1 MRNGATME
9 IYQLRSFAAVAEV
22 GHLTRAAERLHISQP
37 ALSSQIKALE
47 DELGLA
53 LFERTPVGMALTS
66 AGRRLLTQAQSVL
79 SAAQALRH
87 EAGALRGEIAGT
99 VRLGTLADPEFIRLG
114 ELLSLTTQKHP
125 LIRIELQ
132 HEISGA
138 AFQAVSAGELDGSFY
153 YGETTHPS
161 INRLALREIAYR
173 IAAPTAWSEKIA
185 TAGWKEVA
193 ALPWIIPPAISTHTQ
208 MATALFRKHGVQ
220 PEKFVEADHEAVV
233 SSLVMSGLG
242 LALIR
247 EDQAWEKA
255 ARNQICLWRDVR
267 LVTTLQFI
275 YLREREADPVINALL
290 RLLKDIWKSAPARAS
305 NGA

>member
-1 MRNGATME
+1 ME

-22 GHLTRAAERLHISQP
+22 GHLTRAADRLHISQP

-53 LFERTPVGMALTS
+53 LFDRTPVGMALTS

-79 SAAQALRH
+79 AAAQALRH
-87 EAGALRGEIAGT
+87 EAGALRGEITGT
-99 VRLGTLADPEFIRLG
+99 VRLGTLADPEFIRIG
-114 ELLSLTTQKHP
+114 ELLSLTLQKHP

-173 IAAPTAWSEKIA
+173 IAAPSVWGDRIA
-185 TAGWKEVA
+185 AAGWKEVA

-220 PEKFVEADHEAVV
+220 PEKFVEADNEAVV

-275 YLREREADPVINALL
+275 YLRERETDPMINALL
-290 RLLKDIWKSAPARAS
+290 RLLKDIWAS
-305 NGA
+305 SPPHVGNGG

>member
-99 VRLGTLADPEFIRLG
+99 VRIGTLADPEFIRLG

-161 INRLALREIAYR
+161 INRFPLREIAYR
-173 IAAPTAWSEKIA
+173 IAAPSAWASRSPRQ
-185 TAGWKEVA
+185 AG
-193 ALPWIIPPAISTHTQ
+193 
-208 MATALFRKHGVQ
+208 RKSLRYPG
-220 PEKFVEADHEAVV
+220 
-233 SSLVMSGLG
+233 SS
-242 LALIR
+242 R
-247 EDQAWEKA
+247 
-255 ARNQICLWRDVR
+255 RR
-267 LVTTLQFI
+267 
-275 YLREREADPVINALL
+275 
-290 RLLKDIWKSAPARAS
+290 SAPTRRWRPRCSAS
-305 NGA
+305 TACSLRNSSRRTTKRW